1 MLKAIL
7 KNFDISFESKDRKR
21 DLVDFAEGFNNVL
34 IQLNWRCNYR
44 WYPVLAHGGCARS
57 TSGSQNWAVLQK
69 TTR

>member
-34 IQLNWRCNYR
+34 IQLN
-44 WYPVLAHGGCARS
+44 
-57 TSGSQNWAVLQK
+57 
-69 TTR
+69 